1 MITLT
6 EALKLSDSSF
16 PNGPEAV
23 AERIGAMVVHDSL
36 TGCEGWCWQYEDRVV
51 IYINSNTART
61 RQRFTLAHELAH
73 VLQGTPAG
81 VVRSEP
87 FQSDVREER
96 AADKLAGELLLPS
109 ARVISMIGGRL
120 PIDADTLVRLG
131 RAANVSPVTAAC
143 RVVGMEKELQMQN
156 AAIAFFDRD
165 GRYETRYSEGLTFP
179 DSFAIGLMNQVLA
192 SANPGT
198 PLRIKRDDG
207 KVVFGSVIDSWHY
220 KALLVQLLPE
230 DVAGGLSA
238 EERLRQLRD
247 HLFGGDKAFE
257 GKVAGIVGFIGNR
270 FREVSVS
277 EGLAELDRRYIKPEG
292 GKLSAQQ
299 KVALATEEGREFL
312 KIHLSKTCRPDADGI
327 HP

>member
-1 MITLT
+1 MITQA
-6 EALKLSDSSF
+6 EALDLSNRSF

-23 AERIGAMVVHDSL
+23 ADRIGATVVHDCL

-51 IYINSNTART
+51 IYINSIATRT

-81 VVRSEP
+81 VVKSEP

-109 ARVISMIGGRL
+109 DRVISMIGGRR

-143 RVVGMEKELQMQN
+143 RVVGMGKSLKLQN
-156 AAIAFFDRD
+156 AAIAFFDRN

-179 DSFAIGLMNQVLA
+179 DAFAAGLMKQVLA
-192 SANPGT
+192 SDNPGT

-207 KVVFGSVIDSWHY
+207 NVVFGSVIDSFHY
-220 KALLVQLLPE
+220 KAILIQLLSDE
-230 DVAGGLSA
+230 DADGMSA

-247 HLFGGDKAFE
+247 HLFGGDKQFE
-257 GKVAGIVGFIGNR
+257 GKVAGILGFIGKKHRALTVTNA
-270 FREVSVS
+270 
-277 EGLAELDRRYIKPEG
+277 LAELDKRYIEIEK
-292 GKLSAQQ
+292 GKLSDKQ
-299 KVALATEEGREFL
+299 KAALASDDGREFL
-312 KIHLSKTCRPDADGI
+312 KIHLSKTCLPDVDAF
-327 HP
+327 PF

>member
-1 MITLT
+1 MITQS
-6 EALKLSDSSF
+6 EALDLSNNSF

-23 AERIGAMVVHDSL
+23 AERIGAIVVYDCL

-51 IYINSNTART
+51 IYINSSATRT
-61 RQRFTLAHELAH
+61 RQRFTLAHELSH

-81 VVRSEP
+81 VVKSEP

-109 ARVISMIGGRL
+109 DRLISIIGGRL

-143 RVVGMEKELQMQN
+143 RVVGMGKALKLRN
-156 AAIAFFDRD
+156 AAIAFFDRN

-179 DSFAIGLMNQVLA
+179 DAVATGLMKQVLA
-192 SANPGT
+192 SDNPGT

-207 KVVFGSVIDSWHY
+207 NVVFGSVIDSWHY
-220 KALLVQLLPE
+220 KALLIQLLSEE
-230 DVAGGLSA
+230 DAGGLSA

-257 GKVAGIVGFIGNR
+257 GKVAGIVGFIGDKYR
-270 FREVSVS
+270 DLTVS
-277 EGLAELDRRYIKPEG
+277 EALAELDRRYIEVER
-292 GKLSAQQ
+292 GKLSDNQRE
-299 KVALATEEGREFL
+299 ALASDDGREFL
-312 KIHLSKTCRPDADGI
+312 KIHLSKTCRPDVDDF
-327 HP
+327 PF

>member
-6 EALKLSDSSF
+6 EALKLSDSCF

-23 AERIGAMVVHDSL
+23 AERIGATVVHDSL

-81 VVRSEP
+81 VVKSEP

-120 PIDADTLVRLG
+120 PIDADTFVRLG

-143 RVVGMEKELQMQN
+143 RVVGMEKELQLQN

-165 GRYETRYSEGLTFP
+165 GRYETRYSEGLTFS
-179 DSFAIGLMNQVLA
+179 DSFATGLMKQVVA

-198 PLRIKRDDG
+198 PLRIRRDDG
-207 KVVFGSVIDSWHY
+207 NVVFASVIDSWHY
-220 KALLVQLLPE
+220 KALLVQLLSA
-230 DVAGGLSA
+230 DDASGLSA

-257 GKVAGIVGFIGNR
+257 GKVAGIVGYIGR
-270 FREVSVS
+270 SHRDLTIADA
-277 EGLAELDRRYIKPEG
+277 LAELDKRYIEVEN
-292 GKLSAQQ
+292 GKLSDHEKAT
-299 KVALATEEGREFL
+299 LASDDGREFL
-312 KIHLSKTCRPDADGI
+312 KIHLSKTCRPDVDGF